1 MEITKEQI
9 TNSVL
14 EAIFRS
20 DQYINTRT
28 ILLQT
33 GVDNDEL
40 IEAVNRIKQ
49 YNELFLDVYQNS
61 SKENLLNVRVPEFIR
76 DEVRRFL
83 DNGGF
88 ISLQQNTLIDVS
100 SELKQPELQTTEP
113 GEQQPKRKSTKNILK
128 AAGLIA
134 LLTLTMK
141 KSFTFFRK

>member
-1 MEITKEQI
+1 MEITEEQI

-20 DQYINTRT
+20 DQYINTRAVS
-28 ILLQT
+28 LQT

-49 YNELFLDVYQNS
+49 YNELFLDVYKNS

-76 DEVRRFL
+76 DEVRQFL

-88 ISLQQNTLIDVS
+88 ITLRQNAIIDAS
-100 SELKQPELQTTEP
+100 PQSKQPELQNTEP
-113 GEQQPKRKSTKNILK
+113 GEQQPKRKSAKNILK

-134 LLTLTMK
+134 LLTLTIK